1 MEEFKKLYGV
11 VKERI
16 DNELSRVMKDREPT
30 SLYEPADYIMDSP
43 GKRIRPVLVMFS
55 AKAVGGTFDEVLHAS
70 LAVEMLHNF
79 TLVHDDI
86 MDNSDKRRGVP
97 TLHIKYDLSTAI
109 LTGDVLLAAA
119 YEYLQKDLKGNAK
132 AVEHFTRGLIEVC
145 EGQSLDKDF
154 EVRELVSLD
163 EYLEMIGKKTAA
175 LSRMCCAVGAILG
188 GGSDA
193 EVEALANYGF
203 LIGLAFQIQDDLLDI
218 TADSS
223 ALGKPVGGDLLEGK
237 KTFLFLKALEK
248 SSGSDR
254 IALEKIAVNKGAK
267 PDEIG
272 FYRDLFERLGVL
284 DDAKNEVEK
293 LTIEA
298 LGQLVVL
305 KNQEDIGLFT
315 ALANSLLNRT
325 K

>member
-16 DNELSRVMKDREPT
+16 DNELSRVMKNREPA

-55 AKAVGGTFDEVLHAS
+55 AKAVGGSFDEVLHAS

-218 TADSS
+218 TADSC

>member
-1 MEEFKKLYGV
+1 MKDFNKLYTD
-11 VKERI
+11 VKTKI
-16 DNELSRVMKDREPT
+16 DGLLANVMKGRQPA

-55 AKAVGGTFDEVLHAS
+55 AKAVGGSFESVTNAAM
-70 LAVEMLHNF
+70 AVEMLHNF

-86 MDNSDKRRGVP
+86 MDNSDTRRGNP

-119 YEYLQKDLKGNAK
+119 YEYLQKDLKGNAR
-132 AVEHFTRGLIEVC
+132 AVEYFTRGLIEVC

-154 EVRELVSLD
+154 EVRESVTLA
-163 EYLEMIGKKTAA
+163 EYVEMIGKKTAA

-193 EVEALANYGF
+193 EVEALADYGW
-203 LIGLAFQIQDDLLDI
+203 LVGLAFQIQDDLLDI
-218 TADSS
+218 TADTKT
-223 ALGKPVGGDLLEGK
+223 LGKPVGGDILEGK
-237 KTFLFLKALEK
+237 KTFLFLTALAK

-254 IALEKIAVNKGAK
+254 EALERLVKNKGAK
-267 PDEIG
+267 PDEIA
-272 FYRDLFERLGVL
+272 FYRDMFERLGVL
-284 DDAKNEVEK
+284 EDARNEVER
-293 LTIEA
+293 LTLQA
-298 LGQLVVL
+298 LDRLNVL
-305 KNQEDIGLFT
+305 RDADDKELFA
-315 ALANSLLNRT
+315 ALANALLNRT

>member
-16 DNELSRVMKDREPT
+16 DNELSRVMKNREPA

-55 AKAVGGTFDEVLHAS
+55 AKAVGGSFDEVLHAS

-188 GGSDA
+188 GGSDG

>member
-1 MEEFKKLYGV
+1 MTNF
-11 VKERI
+11 KERYDFYKNLI
-16 DNELSRVMKDREPT
+16 EDKLVSFTPKVAPIGI
-30 SLYEPADYIMDSP
+30 YEPMKYILDGG
-43 GKRIRPVLVMFS
+43 GKRIRPMLLIICCE
-55 AKAVGGTFDEVLHAS
+55 AAGGK
-70 LAVEMLHNF
+70 VEDALDAATAIEILHNF

-188 GGSDA
+188 GGSDG

>member
-16 DNELSRVMKDREPT
+16 DNELSRVMKNREPA

-55 AKAVGGTFDEVLHAS
+55 AKAVGGSFDEVLHAS

>member
-1 MEEFKKLYGV
+1 MEDFKKLYSEA
-11 VKERI
+11 KEKI
-16 DNELSRVMKDREPT
+16 DNLLMQVMKGREPA
-30 SLYEPADYIMDSP
+30 SLYDPAGYIMESP

-55 AKAVGGTFDEVLHAS
+55 ARAVGGSWDDVIHAS

-86 MDNSDKRRGVP
+86 MDNADTRRGRQ

-119 YEYLQKDLKGNAK
+119 YEYLQRDLKGNAK
-132 AVEHFTRGLIEVC
+132 AVEHFTKGLIEVC

-154 EVRELVSLD
+154 EVRGAVSLH
-163 EYLEMIGKKTAA
+163 EYIDMIGKKTAA

-188 GGSDA
+188 GGNDA
-193 EVEALANYGF
+193 EVEALSNYGY
-203 LIGLAFQIQDDLLDI
+203 LVGLAFQVQDDLLDI
-218 TADSS
+218 TADAS

-248 SSGSDR
+248 ATGDDLTSLER
-254 IALEKIAVNKGAK
+254 IVTNKGAK
-267 PDEIG
+267 PEEISY
-272 FYRDLFERLGVL
+272 FKNLYANLGVL
-284 DDAKNEVEK
+284 EDARNEVER
-293 LTIEA
+293 LTNEA
-298 LGQLVVL
+298 LSQLEVL
-305 KNQEDIGLFT
+305 KNPEDIKMFIS
-315 ALANSLLNRT
+315 LANALLNRT